1 MEIRETSFFT
11 KKIAKLLDRES
22 YRLLQLSLV
31 AYPESGD
38 LIRGSGGLRKIRWS
52 GSGRGKRGGTRVIY
66 YWATEDGVILMLM
79 AYAKNEASD
88 LTREQVDVLRRV
100 VEEEFK

>member
-52 GSGRGKRGGTRVIY
+52 GPGRGKRGGTRVIY

>member
-1 MEIRETSFFT
+1 M
-11 KKIAKLLDRES
+11 
-22 YRLLQLSLV
+22 
-31 AYPESGD
+31 
-38 LIRGSGGLRKIRWS
+38 
-52 GSGRGKRGGTRVIY
+52 IY

-79 AYAKNEASD
+79 AYAQNEASD

>member
-11 KKIAKLLDRES
+11 KAIGRLLDRES
-22 YRLLQLSLV
+22 YRLLQLSL
-31 AYPESGD
+31 AAHPESGA

-66 YWATEDGVILMLM
+66 YWATDDGVILMLM

-88 LTREQVDVLRRV
+88 LTKDQVEVLRRV

>member
-11 KKIAKLLDRES
+11 KKIEKLLDRES
-22 YRLLQLSLV
+22 YRLLQLSL
-31 AYPESGD
+31 AAHPESGT

-52 GSGRGKRGGTRVIY
+52 GSGRGKRGGTRVIH

-79 AYAKNEASD
+79 AYAKNEAAD
-88 LTREQVDVLRRV
+88 LTKDQVEILRRV

>member
-1 MEIRETSFFT
+1 M
-11 KKIAKLLDRES
+11 
-22 YRLLQLSLV
+22 Q
-31 AYPESGD
+31 
-38 LIRGSGGLRKIRWS
+38 GSGGLRKIRWA

-66 YWATEDGVILMLM
+66 YWARADGVILMLM

-88 LTREQVDVLRRV
+88 LTKEQIAILRRV

>member
-1 MEIRETSFFT
+1 MVRVRARE
-11 KKIAKLLDRES
+11 
-22 YRLLQLSLV
+22 
-31 AYPESGD
+31 
-38 LIRGSGGLRKIRWS
+38 
-52 GSGRGKRGGTRVIY
+52 RGGTRVIY

>member
-11 KKIAKLLDRES
+11 KKIEKLLDRES

-79 AYAKNEASD
+79 AYAKNEAAD
-88 LTREQVDVLRRV
+88 LTKEQVAVLRRV

>member
-11 KKIAKLLDRES
+11 KKIGKLLDRES
-22 YRLLQLSLV
+22 YRLLQLSL
-31 AYPESGD
+31 AAHPESGA
-38 LIRGSGGLRKIRWS
+38 LIRESGGLRKIRWS
-52 GSGRGKRGGTRVIY
+52 GSGRGKRGGTGVIY

-79 AYAKNEASD
+79 AYAKNEAAD
-88 LTREQVDVLRRV
+88 LTNDQVEILRRV